1 MTLEH
6 VRDQKFTVAEQVY
19 TLLVSL
25 FIGLLL
31 LTNVITSKYVQVQG
45 FVFTAGAMTYP
56 LMLMVFNLITE
67 LYGKSKAKV
76 AISLG
81 FLASILMMG
90 MLASCHHLTIHASSP
105 FTKEAFEA
113 IVGFTPG
120 VVVGSLVAYL
130 TSQLLDVY
138 VFSSL
143 KRLTSGKYLWLRTH
157 VSALLSQLVDT
168 IMFATVA
175 WIVFPFIDNTQVLH
189 PIAWH
194 TLYVIIRN
202 EYFLKVL
209 FNIMSI
215 PIVYASVY
223 GIKRYITKG
232 EEE

>member
-1 MTLEH
+1 MVLKNFKSPKLTI
-6 VRDQKFTVAEQVY
+6 AEQVY
-19 TLLVSL
+19 TLLVSF

-31 LTNVITSKYVQVQG
+31 LTNVITSKYVQVSG

-67 LYGKSKAKV
+67 IYGKNKAKV
-76 AISLG
+76 AIALG

-90 MLASCHHLTIHASSP
+90 MLACCHHLTIHEYSP
-105 FTKEAFEA
+105 FSQQAFEA

-120 VVVGSLVAYL
+120 VVVGSLLAYL

-143 KRLTSGKYLWLRTH
+143 KRLTAGKYLWLRTH

-175 WIVFPFIDNTQVLH
+175 WIVFPFLDSTRALH
-189 PIAWH
+189 SIAWH

-202 EYFLKVL
+202 EYLLKIL

-223 GIKRYITKG
+223 RIKRYITNG
-232 EEE
+232 